1 MAPFNRLARRAIPFL
16 ALAGALST
24 AWLPLGPLP
33 AHAQDNP
40 LRQTGISVEATAAD
54 AVQAR
59 ERAMAQARR
68 TAYQRMQAAT
78 GGSAEGVSD
87 SQIESMVASTII
99 EEERLSPTRY
109 VGRVTVVFRGAGGGG
124 VAAVPN
130 PMAGQPASNFVE
142 ATAGFSTMREW
153 LELRRRLV
161 QAPPVANVDILGLTV
176 DSARLR
182 LGLRTPAPEAAAAL
196 QAAGVTL
203 IPGTMPGEAWR
214 VGLGGG

>member
-1 MAPFNRLARRAIPFL
+1 M
-16 ALAGALST
+16 ST
-24 AWLPLGPLP
+24 AWLVP
-33 AHAQDNP
+33 ALAQDSP
-40 LRQTGISVEATAAD
+40 LRQTGIVVEATAAD

-59 ERAMAQARR
+59 ERAMVQARR

-78 GGSAEGVSD
+78 GGSGDGASD

-99 EEERLSPTRY
+99 EQERISPTRY
-109 VGRVTVVFRGAGGGG
+109 VGRVTVVFRGGGGGGGGG

-130 PMAGQPASNFVE
+130 PMAGQPASSFLE
-142 ATAGFSTMREW
+142 ATAGFSSMREW

-182 LGLRTPAPEAAAAL
+182 LGLRTPGPEAAAAL

>member
-24 AWLPLGPLP
+24 AWLTPG
-33 AHAQDNP
+33 AAQDNP
-40 LRQTGISVEATAAD
+40 MRQTGIVVEATAAD

-78 GGSAEGVSD
+78 GGSAEGASD

-99 EEERLSPTRY
+99 EEERISPTRY
-109 VGRVTVVFRGAGGGG
+109 VGRVTVVFRGAGGAGGG

-130 PMAGQPASNFVE
+130 PMAGQPASSFVE
-142 ATAGFSTMREW
+142 ATAGFATMREW

-161 QAPPVANVDILGLTV
+161 QAPPVANVDILGLSV

-196 QAAGVTL
+196 QAAGVML